1 LAKISELTVSLSLKD
16 IDVFKEIINITK
28 KFVEDERVPSEVK
41 REFKEEI
48 LSITDKS
55 KSLK

>member
-1 LAKISELTVSLSLKD
+1 MAKIGNLTVDVNLKD
-16 IDVFKEIINITK
+16 TDAFKEIINITK

-48 LSITDKS
+48 LSITDKG
-55 KSLK
+55 KP